1 MTQHHPAVP
10 THRRRAR
17 ALVAAGAAFAV
28 IAAGLM
34 ATPAYAAD
42 RPVDSGSVKWGLK
55 ESFRSYVGR
64 QTAALPP
71 TGPLPVGQRITLT
84 APAQF
89 DTTGTPAWPQ
99 STSNPNETLPYT
111 LPVSGGSF
119 TDTSHFTVQTAGAF
133 HYHFP
138 SHYFTI
144 DISNVGVEVD
154 GTNAFVKADVSA
166 VVTGDFGDFK
176 EGVYG
181 GTGVRLATIDTPGI
195 TVSGSTV
202 TVNASGVKLTAEG
215 AAALPLYAAGEL
227 LDNLTLS
234 ATLGQEPTN
243 PTNPTF
249 TPQLSVSKAT
259 GFNPD
264 GSETVTVTGT
274 GFDPNANISTRVPVT
289 VGQPSGVYVVFGKF
303 ATAWKPSAGAASS
316 ARKVI
321 SQKWAMPIASLNQVS
336 TSYPSQAA
344 SLVELKPDGSFTAT
358 LQVKTDEASTGNYGV
373 YTYAGGGAAANA
385 AQELSVPISFAVPG
399 TSTDDLDIDVTVP
412 TKPVD
417 PEEPGEFVWRI
428 DGGTTAVNLGTAAVS
443 GDHFAAS
450 GQLAPVAV
458 TDTRAG
464 TPAWSISAQVSDFAS
479 TAGSFDGKHL
489 GWTPTVTSPGAGATA
504 GAAIVSGFAEGSGLK
519 SSRTLGSAVG
529 GHAGGSATLG
539 AGLNLQLPLDT
550 AAGDYKGTLT
560 LTAVS

>member
-1 MTQHHPAVP
+1 MTQHHQAAP
-10 THRRRAR
+10 RRRRRPR
-17 ALVAAGAAFAV
+17 ALVAAGAALAV
-28 IAAGLM
+28 IAAGFM
-34 ATPAYAAD
+34 ATPAHAAD
-42 RPVDSGSVKWGLK
+42 RSVDSGAVKWGLK
-55 ESFRSYVGR
+55 QSFRNYVGR
-64 QTAALPP
+64 QTAAIG
-71 TGPLPVGQRITLT
+71 TPVPIGERITLT
-84 APAQF
+84 APATF
-89 DTTGTPAWPQ
+89 DATGTPAWPQ
-99 STSNPNETLPYT
+99 STSNPNETLPYN
-111 LPVSGGSF
+111 LPASGGTF
-119 TDTSHFTVQTAGAF
+119 TDANNFTVQTSGGF
-133 HYHFP
+133 HYHVP
-138 SHYFTI
+138 SHYFNI
-144 DISNVGVEVD
+144 DVSNVAVQVSGGAAV
-154 GTNAFVKADVSA
+154 VKADINA

-181 GTGVRLATIDTPGI
+181 GTGVTLATIDTPGI
-195 TVSGSTV
+195 SVSG
-202 TVNASGVKLTAEG
+202 NALTINATGVKLTAAG
-215 AAALPLYAAGEL
+215 AAALPLYPEGEA

-234 ATLGQEPTN
+234 ATLGAEPTN

-274 GFDPNANISTRVPVT
+274 GFDPNANISTRQPVT

-303 ATAWKPSAGAASS
+303 PSTWKPSDGVASS

-336 TSYPSQAA
+336 TSFPSQAA
-344 SLVELKPDGSFTAT
+344 SLVELKADGSFTAT
-358 LQVKTDEASTGNYGV
+358 LPVTPDEAATGNYGV
-373 YTYAGGGAAANA
+373 YTYAGGGANANA
-385 AQELSVPISFAVPG
+385 AQELSVPISFAG
-399 TSTDDLDIDVTVP
+399 DGDLNIDVTVP
-412 TKPVD
+412 AKPVD
-417 PEEPGEFVWRI
+417 PEEPEEPGEFVWRI
-428 DGGTTAVNLGTAAVS
+428 DGGTTAVNLGTAAVT

-450 GQLAPVAV
+450 GQLAPVVV

-489 GWTPTVTSPGAGATA
+489 GWTPTVTSAGAGATV
-504 GAAIVSGFAEGSGLK
+504 GATIVSGFVEGSGLK